1 MKEKTFSK
9 KSFKKSQDIASLFFL
24 LILAIAVASLICAFA
39 VGEGL
44 LPKDFN
50 LDFNFGGGGS
60 IFDNAE
66 ALDASDYYGTYYGF
80 NDYTLY
86 KFVVSEDG
94 CTLSLDNG
102 IKTSYSETTYDNYKL
117 LSANVAQSIIAN
129 EDYEGKDAIIA
140 KTNDER
146 AVTFWLDGSS
156 FYLNDNDTKISKK
169 RIYLEEKVNDPRDYY
184 TTYTYSSNTY
194 VTFNQDGTAIFSSNG
209 EVEEY
214 MFRYVNRDW
223 LKVFSEKIAFDKAL
237 LLYQEDSDTT
247 QVFEYIDKY
256 TLRYSSKFEF
266 TGTGSAFFPYEEE
279 EPDYSDPDYSDPDYS
294 DPDYSDPDYSDPDYS
309 DPDYS
314 DPDYSDPDYSDP
326 DSGSGDGTGDDGDD
340 SGNSGDS
347 SGSTDEPITELKA
360 EHLDFSSTY
369 ACAYDYYGNPLYEVE
384 IDEDGTIY
392 ITESGVSYMI
402 TENIA
407 YLYYDGDYM
416 AVGDATDVLNEYV
429 PYLDYVDIVNR
440 FEYDPYYEEF
450 YCSYGENDIYIGLN
464 NDGSVS
470 SIRIIDQYDYYNRL
484 SFAFSSNN

>member
-44 LPKDFN
+44 LPKDLFAGP
-50 LDFNFGGGGS
+50 LTYES
-60 IFDNAE
+60 A
-66 ALDASDYYGTYYGF
+66 ASMDASELYGDYYGINNYILHSLSLTKDKMIVRSSNGLKNQDAVTEIGYKYLSAEDAQTLF
-80 NDYTLY
+80 AKEDYIDCPAL
-86 KFVVSEDG
+86 VSENLGNGAYIVIWVCEDG
-94 CTLSLDNG
+94 LYYN
-102 IKTSYSETTYDNYKL
+102 
-117 LSANVAQSIIAN
+117 
-129 EDYEGKDAIIA
+129 
-140 KTNDER
+140 
-146 AVTFWLDGSS
+146 AV
-156 FYLNDNDTKISKK
+156 DTVMTEK
-169 RIYLEEKVNDPRDYY
+169 RVYLEEAVNDPRDYY
-184 TTYTYSSNTY
+184 TTYTYNSNSY
-194 VTFNQDGTAIFSSNG
+194 VTFNQDGTATFSLNG
-209 EVEEY
+209 DVDEFLFIYVDKYWKSTHSEY
-214 MFRYVNRDW
+214 ESIISGN
-223 LKVFSEKIAFDKAL
+223 KAL
-237 LLYQEDSDTT
+237 LLYQEDSNKF
-247 QVFEYIDKY
+247 QHFEYRDKY
-256 TLRYSSKFEF
+256 TLWYGSQSNFEF

-279 EPDYSDPDYSDPDYS
+279 EPDYS

-347 SGSTDEPITELKA
+347 FGSTDEPITELKA

-369 ACAYDYYGNPLYEVE
+369 ACAYDYYGDSLYEVE

-402 TENIA
+402 TENIV